1 MTKQQTDLQAEIK
14 AQKARYSILNK
25 DIAEELSV
33 SLKTANKYVEDVS
46 KMSMELFCKL
56 SRYLRLNAE
65 IVTNYI
71 IGREQK

>member
-1 MTKQQTDLQAEIK
+1 MTKQQTELQAEIK

-25 DIAEELSV
+25 DIAAELSV

-46 KMSMELFCKL
+46 KMPMELFCKM